1 MEDTEFRREDNT
13 VFAFGRAAPSILSN
27 SMRRRCEFDPC
38 VKAHSYVER
47 GGNLVFVRRLD
58 IIGPIGGQLWKYT
71 SEEDI
76 FRGLHEI
83 TAGEPRPSLLKRSA
97 RP

>member
-1 MEDTEFRREDNT
+1 MGD
-13 VFAFGRAAPSILSN
+13 S
-27 SMRRRCEFDPC
+27 
-38 VKAHSYVER
+38 HVER
-47 GGNLVFVRRLD
+47 GGNQVFVRRLV
-58 IIGPIGGQLWKYT
+58 IIGPINIGRQLWKYT